1 MKPRHSFVITAALF
15 FPVKASLRRTVAND
29 RNRYRNPNESAYT
42 KQCKALV
49 SEIEEGPE
57 KEGSVSWNQEL
68 NCETSG
74 GEIFTIEDTPLEW
87 IQSNLASNTLISGDS
102 DLILPIGATVNH
114 DIGKIKPNG
123 PTEFRN
129 RPVKGKRRKLAVVQG
144 VRTVLVVRVRASGGE
159 TTQSMAALADS
170 VFGAASGLANAN
182 DPVNLRSQVLECSY
196 NKLEFVPLTDRT
208 RVTQNFGGSDIVN
221 GAVTVDVNTA
231 VSEGHTVMRNAITS
245 QLKIM
250 FDVSHPRQLADHI
263 MYCLPPGTMGGIAYA
278 FINGWMSVYN
288 DSWCTFPSVQMHE
301 MGHNLNLAH
310 SNEARAY
317 NDQSGVMGY
326 SYRQDDGPQ
335 MCFNAAKSWQLGWYE
350 GTNQLITISTGGVRS
365 YVGQLSG
372 IVNYDHV
379 NNPNRNSNPIL
390 IKLNQNQKTNP
401 DDYYITFNSKRS
413 FNSET
418 VEGGNQVT
426 IVRASGE
433 GMHYAE
439 SDLISKLSAHRSYTI
454 TNFDGTTD
462 SATITV
468 NEISVSHSFAEV
480 SICIGDCDPAPT
492 QSPTLA
498 PSQSPTLAPSQT
510 LTLAPSQSP
519 IAAPTLVPSQ
529 LPSIAHTPAP
539 SSIDSCS
546 TLNRRECKESN
557 DCIWYPTQW
566 QCALSSGPEPPYLPC
581 SAIIWPR
588 VCNFRKGCTWQQ
600 RECTDE

>member
-1 MKPRHSFVITAALF
+1 MKLSHAYAIMAF
-15 FPVKASLRRTVAND
+15 FLLHMNHTEANA
-29 RNRYRNPNESAYT
+29 RNRDRKPDVTPDENEFNRH
-42 KQCKALV
+42 CKAVV
-49 SEIEEGPE
+49 SEMQYEDEY
-57 KEGSVSWNQEL
+57 STARHQDL
-68 NCETSG
+68 NCEFPDGQIYTV
-74 GEIFTIEDTPLEW
+74 EDISPLW
-87 IQSNLASNTLISGDS
+87 AQSNLESEEIISGDL
-102 DLILPIGATVNH
+102 DLILPANTMVDH
-114 DIGKIKPNG
+114 ARGKIKLNG
-123 PTEFRN
+123 PPELRN
-129 RPVKGKRRKLAVVQG
+129 RPDKGKRRKLAQVG
-144 VRTVLVVRVRASGGE
+144 DRTVLVVRVQAPENIQTSN
-159 TTQSMAALADS
+159 TMAELADS
-170 VFGAASGLANAN
+170 VFGADSGFPRAN
-182 DPVNLRSQVLECSY
+182 DPVNLRSQYKECSY
-196 NKLEFVPLTDRT
+196 EKLRFGVAANRARAATNYGGTDI
-208 RVTQNFGGSDIVN
+208 FN
-221 GAVTVDVNTA
+221 GAVTVDVTSP
-231 VSEGHTVMRNAITS
+231 VGDGHVNMRNDISAK
-245 QLKIM
+245 LNNM
-250 FDVSHPRQLADHI
+250 FGVSSPTELADYL
-263 MYCLPPGTMGGIAYA
+263 MYCLPPGTMRGIAYA
-278 FINGWMSVYN
+278 FYDSWMSVYS
-288 DSWCTFPSVQMHE
+288 DVWCTYVSAQVHE
-301 MGHNLNLAH
+301 IGHNLNLGH
-310 SNEARAY
+310 SNENGAY
-317 NDQSGVMGY
+317 NDQSGMMGLSY
-326 SYRQDDGPQ
+326 SQSNTPA

-581 SAIIWPR
+581 SAIVWPR